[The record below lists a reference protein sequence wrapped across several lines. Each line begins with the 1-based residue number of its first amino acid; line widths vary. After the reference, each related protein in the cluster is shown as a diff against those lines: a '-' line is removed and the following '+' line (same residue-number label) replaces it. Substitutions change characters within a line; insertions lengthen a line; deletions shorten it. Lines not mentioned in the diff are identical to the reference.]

1 MSIKEF
7 YDYVIKEF
15 AKVKLNVSFDMIK
28 DCSIKNKSITNTYL
42 KNFQKSVLKYNHNLT
57 NYILYSTLDNI
68 VHKIN
73 SDKIKLK
80 KYLIYNKR
88 AYDFI

>member
-7 YDYVIKEF
+7 YDCVTKEF
-15 AKVKLNVSFDMIK
+15 AKVKLNAPFDMIK

-42 KNFQKSVLKYNHNLT
+42 KNFQKSVLKYNHNL
-57 NYILYSTLDNI
+57 
-68 VHKIN
+68 
-73 SDKIKLK
+73 K